1 MRAFDHEFVGD
12 SIRRIERTTDGAT
25 KVNLGRVYGSVPEIS
40 QGQVRATTD
49 AHRGGAVDRV
59 VVEQCTG
66 CEEGKQVISTCGKDV
81 ASMEIETSAVET
93 EWSARFAREKAHEDG
108 SATPRGSFAAANA
121 PPRVVG
127 TWTESRR
134 DPPDHPKPLAIAKH
148 ARPAG
153 SSPRPH
159 PCVETHD
166 FFIFVIVAC
175 AHETWI
181 SIPDILFFVI
191 FVSNCL
197 GVVVRVLRRRT
208 TGDERVFEA
217 TPETKSRRASPLPL
231 RVDERER
238 SVDGMER
245 GRTKVGCERDPNDV
259 VGATHDTATEVG
271 RAHLAWCF
279 HDMQVTKA

>member
-1 MRAFDHEFVGD
+1 M
-12 SIRRIERTTDGAT
+12 
-25 KVNLGRVYGSVPEIS
+25 
-40 QGQVRATTD
+40 
-49 AHRGGAVDRV
+49 
-59 VVEQCTG
+59 VEQCTG
-66 CEEGKQVISTCGKDV
+66 CVEGKQVTATCGNDV
-81 ASMEIETSAVET
+81 ASTEIETSAVGT
-93 EWSARFAREKAHEDG
+93 ERSARFAREKADEDG

-121 PPRVVG
+121 PRRVVG
-127 TWTESRR
+127 TWTEPRR
-134 DPPDHPKPLAIAKH
+134 DPPNHPKPPAIAKH

-153 SSPRPH
+153 SSPRSH

-166 FFIFVIVAC
+166 FVVFVIVAC

-181 SIPDILFFVI
+181 SIPRYSFFFVI
-191 FVSNCL
+191 FLSNCL
-197 GVVVRVLRRRT
+197 EFVARVLRQRT
-208 TGDERVFEA
+208 TGDERVVEA